1 MLTFVAALGLLAALL
16 LLPAPVRAQD
26 TTAPTLLGA
35 RVSGSS
41 LVLVY
46 DEALDTSSIPAA
58 SAYSVVVG
66 TGGTGATPTAVGISG
81 TRVTLTLPTAAIS
94 TDAVTVTYTKPSTTP
109 LQDGENNDVENLSS
123 ETVANNTSATNA
135 QPVFSSA
142 ATTRSVAET
151 NTSGTVVGDVVRAT
165 DTDTDTLTY
174 ALVGPD
180 ASSFTIDTTSGQI
193 KTMDALDFETPPT
206 SYSVVV
212 SVRDNIPAAGGTD
225 TDIDDAIAV
234 TINVTNVNE
243 APVITTTT
251 STISKPENTATS
263 EILETYQASD
273 EDAST
278 TFTWTLT
285 GTDAGD
291 FTIVGGVLK
300 FSSVPDFESRADN
313 VYEVMVNVSDDSL
326 SDTQPVTITVTD
338 VNEAPVITTTGSSHT
353 SISKAENTGTSVVLA
368 TYQADDPESNP
379 LTWSL
384 SGHNNDT
391 GAFTIVGGVLKFRNV
406 PDFESPADNGL
417 DNVYN
422 LTVNVEDNFGTS
434 IDNSVPVIVYVTNA
448 DEAGTASFTG
458 TLSGG
463 STLTASVTDPD
474 GGIGSKSYQWQRGNT
489 ASGNFSAISPNGASE
504 TYVPVAMDVGKWL
517 KVKVSYADAEGAG
530 KLATSVS
537 RGPIGASNSEPT
549 FSSMTAMRSVAENPA
564 TVTNVGNAVTAT
576 DSDSGDTLTYA
587 FKSGGDRN
595 FFDIDTSSGQIKT
608 KTGTTY
614 NFEATKNS
622 YTVTVTVHDGKD
634 SAGDTESTPDVDDE
648 IVVTISLTN
657 VNEEPV
663 LTSPPTTLNK
673 PENSTAVHEYA
684 ATDVDAGTVF
694 SWSLSGADA
703 GDFSISTSGVLTF
716 SSAPDFETPT
726 DSNTDN
732 EYIVTVRATDNGTPM
747 KFDGHTL
754 RVTVTNINE
763 APEIT
768 STGTTFTAPSFDEN
782 GTSVVATYTATDV
795 DANSNLMW
803 SVENNDFGDFTITE
817 NGDGDG
823 ELKFKLPPNYEDP
836 IDADTNNTYSLT
848 VKVRDNHT
856 GNLSDTLNVVVTV
869 NDVNETPVISG
880 DAAPSF
886 AEIEFDVVNS
896 TLTDADLTVSGSF
909 TFYDDDGDD
918 VNWSVSGDDGNHFN
932 ITKNSDGSSTISFK
946 NPSPGTNLKP
956 ANFEVPVDMSS
967 GNDYVIVVEA
977 NDGEGGVGTFN
988 VTVTVTQVDETPEVT
1003 SNNPTRTFAEIE
1015 YDYEYADMD
1024 LQVDIFTARDE
1035 EDGTG
1040 GIIWAVSGTDEADF
1054 TISSG
1059 TTTGEGV
1066 LYFRPNA
1073 NRNIPDYEE
1082 PATMAPTMCTT
1093 SS

>member
-1 MLTFVAALGLLAALL
+1 MYFGLFPAQKHDRHTRQCQGTGVVTEPSNCVSSMPRGLFRRAAGGYASHLAGSLRMLTFVAALGLLAALL

-41 LVLVY
+41 LVLIY

-313 VYEVMVNVSDDSL
+313 VYEVMVNVSDGSL
-326 SDTQPVTITVTD
+326 SATQDVTITVTD

-489 ASGNFSAISPNGASE
+489 ASGSFSPISGE
-504 TYVPVAMDVGKWL
+504 TDSTYTLVAMDVGKWL

-530 KLATSVS
+530 KSATSVS

-549 FSSMTAMRSVAENPA
+549 FNDGMTATRTLPENSDVGVNVVGG
-564 TVTNVGNAVTAT
+564 VTAAT
-576 DSDSGDTLTYA
+576 DSDGGDTLTYSLA
-587 FKSGGDRN
+587 GTDAGKFEVDSN
-595 FFDIDTSSGQIKT
+595 GQIKT
-608 KTGTTY
+608 RSTGSAQTF
-614 NFEATKNS
+614 NFEDAGNNS
-622 YTVTVTVHDGKD
+622 FSVTVRVHDGKD
-634 SAGDTESTPDVDDE
+634 AAGDPDTSTIDDT
-648 IVVTISLTN
+648 IAVTINLTN
-657 VNEEPV
+657 VNEKPA
-663 LTSPPTTLNK
+663 LTSPPTALSK

-684 ATDVDAGTVF
+684 ATDVDAMTTF
-694 SWSLSGADA
+694 SWRVTGADA
-703 GDFSISTSGVLTF
+703 DKFEISSTGVLTF
-716 SSAPDFETPT
+716 SNAPDFETPT
-726 DSNTDN
+726 DTGDMNGDN
-732 EYIVTVRATDNGTPM
+732 IYVVTVRVDDNGSPM
-747 KFDGHTL
+747 MHDVHTL
-754 RVTVTNINE
+754 RLTVTNINE

-795 DANSNLMW
+795 DANSNLTW
-803 SVENNDFGDFTITE
+803 SVENNDFGDFNITK
-817 NGDGDG
+817 NTTTGNG
-823 ELKFKLPPNYEDP
+823 ELTFKMPPNYEAP
-836 IDADTNNTYSLT
+836 IDADTNNTYSVT
-848 VKVRDNHT
+848 VKVRDNHS
-856 GNLSDTLNVVVTV
+856 GQLSDTLTVVVTV

-886 AEIEFDVVNS
+886 AEIEFDA
-896 TLTDADLTVSGSF
+896 TLRGPHRRRLHIHGRGPKPGRHDYLGPQRHRRGTLQHQLGRRTV
-909 TFYDDDGDD
+909 
-918 VNWSVSGDDGNHFN
+918 
-932 ITKNSDGSSTISFK
+932 
-946 NPSPGTNLKP
+946 
-956 ANFEVPVDMSS
+956 
-967 GNDYVIVVEA
+967 
-977 NDGEGGVGTFN
+977 
-988 VTVTVTQVDETPEVT
+988 
-1003 SNNPTRTFAEIE
+1003 
-1015 YDYEYADMD
+1015 
-1024 LQVDIFTARDE
+1024 LQYSAQLR
-1035 EDGTG
+1035 GP
-1040 GIIWAVSGTDEADF
+1040 
-1054 TISSG
+1054 
-1059 TTTGEGV
+1059 
-1066 LYFRPNA
+1066 R
-1073 NRNIPDYEE
+1073 
-1082 PATMAPTMCTT
+1082 
-1093 SS
+1093 